1 MKSIKFLSILLLVLF
16 ASNLLKAQVIGHGK
30 ATYKPNCVLTAG
42 MRLYTDDNRASVT
55 GTINYSG
62 VPITPFVGTLA
73 NITLG
78 NIHGTFSPGNEVLLI
93 QMKGATN
100 IGMHQNA
107 TVVSYA
113 YPNLVLQSVNMSGLI
128 EGFYP
133 GYSSADKLQVINI
146 PNFSFLTMNDDS
158 YILCQPWDNN
168 DGTGGIVCF
177 VVDNTFTINGG
188 QVFAGGYGY
197 RAEEDVSIIFKG
209 SNTGEAANTTND
221 QLAMKGPTIAT
232 CAINAFGFGALYG
245 TGGKG
250 GSATP
255 RTTKGSGN
263 SGGSGI
269 PYGDPTFKTS
279 FIIGSPGYYKLG
291 QTPPYGSGIL
301 NAGGGGVGGNGA
313 PSICGTAYGMG
324 LPGSS
329 GSSGGAAGIGGN
341 GGGGIYIKANNIN
354 LNTDNTVFVAYG
366 ANGGN
371 GQEGGCGGRGG
382 YGGAGGAGCATGSC
396 VNNWP
401 GSYGACGDWGI
412 GGDGGDGGD
421 GGHPGTIWISTN
433 SVGGNFA
440 FANSVFDVA
449 GGFGGWGGY
458 QGWGDGNSTPAF
470 IYATNLCDFTF
481 CKKPDYH
488 NCDPD
493 PIMCFLKY
501 CNHFNRN
508 PITNILRFDVNGNL
522 NNFVEYDES
531 SGNLYLVD
539 ATGLQQQVQVTDAG
553 IAYDAFYLFGNN
565 MNYPGFGSIV
575 VDPCTPPNFVN
586 GIWTSNNNPYVYSK
600 YFHSTIEKYFQN
612 IPTGKKVFFVTCS
625 TLGGDPDYFLDPSPV
640 ERPKARQGTTAQNGT
655 IKIGTPTNSHDNVG
669 VEIPSSFLQS
679 AGFKELLKS
688 ISKLSLFPN
697 PTSGDI
703 WLNLNSEYAQSGIVI
718 VFDITGKEVFK
729 QNIKLQKGDNKQLL
743 KLDGITKGI
752 YTLQLQT
759 TDGKL
764 AQQIIVN

>member
-1 MKSIKFLSILLLVLF
+1 
-16 ASNLLKAQVIGHGK
+16 
-30 ATYKPNCVLTAG
+30 

-62 VPITPFVGTLA
+62 VPIIPFVGTLA

-197 RAEEDVSIIFKG
+197 RAEEDVSINFQG
-209 SNTGEAANTTND
+209 SNIGEAANTWND
-221 QLAMKGPTIAT
+221 LLAMKGPTNAT
-232 CAINAFGFGALYG
+232 CAINAFGFDALNG

-250 GSATP
+250 GRATP
-255 RTTKGSGN
+255 QTSKIVSGN

-269 PYGDPTFKTS
+269 NYGSPTFKRS
-279 FIIGSPGYYKLG
+279 FIIGSPGYYKLA

-470 IYATNLCDFTF
+470 IYATDQCDFTF

-553 IAYDAFYLFGNN
+553 NAYNVFNAFGTVMNN
-565 MNYPGFGSIV
+565 IYSSGGYITGGSNCPTIN
-575 VDPCTPPNFVN
+575 PPN
-586 GIWTSNNNPYVYSK
+586 YVSVLWD
-600 YFHSTIEKYFQN
+600 IIPQPQN
-612 IPTGKKVFFVTCS
+612 IQTRYAIYDHSGSGHRPQFYPIYGGKPVYFNTCS

-669 VEIPSSFLQS
+669 VEIPSSFIQS
-679 AGFKELLKS
+679 AGFKELLQS

-743 KLDGITKGI
+743 KLDGITKGN

-764 AQQIIVN
+764 TQQIIVN